1 MPVGSKWTDIWQTEW
16 HKEHADVM
24 GFPKGTPLDE
34 PAKLAAYHWPDPD
47 DERICGPI
55 YQQAEAFAGGD
66 CFLAGSHRDTLW
78 EKSYMLVGME
88 HMMEYFYDEPQFV
101 REVLHRIMD
110 FQLGIARHYL
120 KAGIELAG
128 LGDDLGT
135 QQSLL
140 LSPAIIEEF
149 LIPEYRRLFDLYRQ
163 QGVLIEF
170 HSCGHIEPLID
181 TFIDLGVDILNP
193 IQATANNLRKLRQ
206 ATQGKMALAGAI
218 STATIMAGPPEKICS
233 EVRETIQLL
242 GAEGGYFCRPDQ
254 GMPFPADHLRAY
266 EEALADYGTY

>member
-1 MPVGSKWTDIWQTEW
+1 M
-16 HKEHADVM
+16 
-24 GFPKGTPLDE
+24 
-34 PAKLAAYHWPDPD
+34 
-47 DERICGPI
+47 
-55 YQQAEAFAGGD
+55 
-66 CFLAGSHRDTLW
+66 
-78 EKSYMLVGME
+78 
-88 HMMEYFYDEPQFV
+88 
-101 REVLHRIMD
+101 
-110 FQLGIARHYL
+110 
-120 KAGIELAG
+120 
-128 LGDDLGT
+128 
-135 QQSLL
+135 
-140 LSPAIIEEF
+140 
-149 LIPEYRRLFDLYRQ
+149 YRQ

-170 HSCGHIEPLID
+170 HSCGYIEPLID

-218 STATIMAGPPEKICS
+218 STATIMAGPPEKIRS